1 MVLQQHV
8 AGAQGAR
15 LANLIK
21 NIPAERCLVAAIDVA
36 KASWWV
42 MAANFRGEV
51 ILPGAAVIADEAG
64 YAELRKRIED
74 SRELSEAQFLRV
86 GIESAGHYHE
96 TLASRLIDDGYD
108 VICHNPSAVKQA
120 RGESGKRRK
129 KSDDEDAKAIWSLTM
144 RGLGSVP
151 YFPSDA
157 IGDLQ
162 VAHLGREALL
172 GHHSALR
179 NQIVSLLDLI
189 WPGATACD
197 KERGIS
203 PILAD
208 MFCKTGMALMR
219 LGPDPRKIAALSPA
233 ELQRKL
239 RAKGANPHGRTVK
252 ELVARARLALM
263 PCGPV
268 HPRIELL
275 QRFLDAYEAVD
286 KAMAAIEAA
295 EADALAKTPGRMLV
309 SVKGL
314 EVVSASGYAAF
325 VGDPRRFEDPLMD
338 VGLDQSRREKKRR
351 ARIWRAIGAD
361 PARGQ
366 SGPYDPN
373 LPMARE
379 GSSWGRAAM
388 MKATASLISGNPVF
402 RDYSAERKAAGKVKK
417 ISKVAAAHK
426 ANRLLCTLMM
436 NASDYDL
443 AVHLQAVAEANE
455 RRPEPSNRNDPGS
468 TTSSSDRR

>member
-96 TLASRLIDDGYD
+96 TLASCLIDDGYD

-295 EADALAKTPGRMLV
+295 EADALAKTPEECWFRSRV
-309 SVKGL
+309 WRS
-314 EVVSASGYAAF
+314 SR
-325 VGDPRRFEDPLMD
+325 PRGMP
-338 VGLDQSRREKKRR
+338 
-351 ARIWRAIGAD
+351 
-361 PARGQ
+361 
-366 SGPYDPN
+366 
-373 LPMARE
+373 
-379 GSSWGRAAM
+379 
-388 MKATASLISGNPVF
+388 
-402 RDYSAERKAAGKVKK
+402 
-417 ISKVAAAHK
+417 
-426 ANRLLCTLMM
+426 
-436 NASDYDL
+436 
-443 AVHLQAVAEANE
+443 
-455 RRPEPSNRNDPGS
+455 PS
-468 TTSSSDRR
+468 